1 MSSRLTVHVVDDDDA
16 VRDSLCLL
24 LRLHGYAPRPSV
36 SGEAFLAE
44 LDDGLTNAV
53 VLLDLRM
60 PGMGGAE
67 VQAELGSRNLHWPVI
82 MLTAYG
88 DATSARNALKAG
100 AWDFIEK
107 PIDDAVLLS
116 ALEKAAAEAEAAG
129 ASAARRT
136 EIERRLARLTS
147 RERQVLAMVV
157 DGQQNREI
165 AQALGISPRTVE
177 VYKARLMDKLGIE
190 RLSDLIRLSMERGLK

>member
-1 MSSRLTVHVVDDDDA
+1 MPNRPTVYVVDDDDA

-24 LRLHGYAPRPSV
+24 LRLHGYAPRPAA
-36 SGEAFLAE
+36 SGEAFLA
-44 LDDGLTNAV
+44 DVGHGQTNAV

-60 PGMGGAE
+60 PGIGGAE
-67 VQAELGSRNLHWPVI
+67 VQAELSSRSLHWPVI

-116 ALEKAAAEAEAAG
+116 ALEKATAEAEAAG
-129 ASAARRT
+129 ATTARRA
-136 EIERRLARLTS
+136 EIDRRLARLTP

-157 DGQQNREI
+157 DGQPNREV

-177 VYKARLMDKLGIE
+177 VYKARLMDKLGVE
-190 RLSDLIRLSMERGLK
+190 RLPDLIRLYMESKSK